1 MINIEITVFFRSLID
16 GVEYLGYLVVLELK
30 LILPVAKKWQFKQLR
45 LTPCTYAGTQLDH
58 NWVITGHNYRRH
70 FSYLKTLKKGDSLCF
85 INASGAKINY
95 LVEKTEVLQP
105 TQVNEM
111 TDSGYDLSLFTCTY
125 SGTSRFTLRCH
136 QVNT

>member
-1 MINIEITVFFRSLID
+1 M
-16 GVEYLGYLVVLELK
+16 
-30 LILPVAKKWQFKQLR
+30 PVAKNWHFEQLHV
-45 LTPCTYAGTQLDH
+45 TPCTYSGSQKNH
-58 NWVITGHNYRRH
+58 NWVIAGHNYRRH
-70 FSYLKTLKKGDSLCF
+70 FSYLKTLNKGNHIYF
-85 INASGAKINY
+85 INASGIKINY

-125 SGTSRFTLRCH
+125 SGTNRFTLRCH

>member
-1 MINIEITVFFRSLID
+1 M
-16 GVEYLGYLVVLELK
+16 
-30 LILPVAKKWQFKQLR
+30 PVAKNWQFKQLR
-45 LTPCTYAGTQLDH
+45 LIPCTYAGTQLDH
-58 NWVITGHNYRRH
+58 NWFITGHNYRRH

-95 LVEKTEVLQP
+95 LVEKAEVLQP
-105 TQVNEM
+105 TQVSEM